1 MRKERFDLILGLGPA
16 CSCTMSLRKAGL
28 QHLSFPFD
36 WIGPKPHTD
45 EYLHDVRL
53 RAEHIAAEFGGR
65 WLRAEDFTHFD
76 PPPTHPRDCYFN
88 EALRLLFIHDFE
100 KGDDFDAVFPKV
112 QAKYT
117 RRIKRLLEC
126 IRSSRRILL
135 LRVDRPDL
143 EVSTPVE
150 DARNAVRLLS
160 EKFAPRH
167 FELLILHRERGRS
180 YDDRIETDHGDGVRS
195 LVFDYDLDKAD
206 RPGYQPNINMIAQV
220 LASRYE
226 VRDYR
231 TPEER
236 AAGKRRAR
244 QKEYAK
250 FGVRNWWQLRLAK
263 WRMHLRRHFQG
274 ESPSP
279 KK

>member
-1 MRKERFDLILGLGPA
+1 MKKRRYDLIVGLGPA
-16 CSCTMSLRKAGL
+16 CSCTMTLRRAGL

-36 WIGPKPHTD
+36 WIGPRPNTD

-53 RAEHIAAEFGGR
+53 RAEHIASEFGGR

-76 PPPTHPRDCYFN
+76 PPEKHPRDCYFN
-88 EALRLLFIHDFE
+88 EGLQLLFIHDFE
-100 KGDDFDAVFPKV
+100 KGDDFAATFPKI
-112 QAKYT
+112 QAKYR
-117 RRIKRLLEC
+117 RRIDRLLEL
-126 IRSSRRILL
+126 IRGSKRVLL

-143 EVSTPVE
+143 DIATPIE
-150 DARNAVRLLS
+150 DCKAAVKVLS
-160 EKFAPRH
+160 DHFAPVS
-167 FELLILHRERGRS
+167 FELLLLHRERGRS
-180 YDDRIETDHGDGVRS
+180 YADRLETDHGDGVRS
-195 LVFDYDLDKAD
+195 LVFDYDANRDD
-206 RPGYQPNINMIAQV
+206 RPRYQPDINLLAQV

-231 TPEER
+231 TRAER

-244 QKEYAK
+244 QKEYEK
-250 FGVRNWWQLRLAK
+250 FGVHNWWQLRLAK

-274 ESPSP
+274 KVP